1 MEPISI
7 SPIPLSKNRFNKFGD
22 VLETEGREHFLI
34 NNDMCKRYNKLSEV
48 TTDTGV
54 GVPQI
59 AIFRG
64 KPYNFPLRLRL
75 LERHPFG
82 SQAFMPLHSDPFLVI
97 VAEDFNGEPT
107 IPNVFYTNGRQGIN
121 INKNTW
127 HGVLT
132 PIIAE
137 CDFLV
142 VDRSGPTPNLEEF
155 NLNQNIIITAIPGTS
170 SITP

>member
-1 MEPISI
+1 MEPILI
-7 SPIPLSKNRFNKFGD
+7 SPIPLSRNEFHKFGD

-34 NNDMCKRYNKLSEV
+34 NDAMCKRYDKLSEV
-48 TTDTGV
+48 TTDMGV
-54 GVPQI
+54 GVPHI
-59 AIFRG
+59 SIFRG
-64 KPYNFPLRLRL
+64 KSYDLPLKLQL

-97 VAEDFNGEPT
+97 VAEDIKGEPS
-107 IPNVFYTNGRQGIN
+107 IPKVFFTNGRQGIN
-121 INKNTW
+121 LNKNIW

-132 PIIAE
+132 PIITE

-142 VDRSGPTPNLEEF
+142 VDRFGSTPNLEEF
-155 NLNQNIIITAIPGTS
+155 ILNQNIIITTIPATA